1 MKYIVLCSFLM
12 CARGLKIDAE
22 HRAEGDI
29 PSPKYRCA
37 FDSNDT
43 KSLDDYRRLFKRWSG
58 QTVMFAGDSIAFQMF
73 NVIRCGAGA
82 LGWKHD
88 VEEQAVYYH
97 HHGGFVK
104 RPCAA
109 EYLPV
114 EQVTAEE
121 IWDGQNGVVK
131 VRPGSH
137 QGVLTKSSIRPH
149 GESSMQEA
157 VVLYMYFFYKFKL
170 DVNYRDSEPLS
181 RAIFADSEEAK
192 YYYETKPAT
201 LIDVFTS
208 VPADHIFTNLGHHAI
223 DARSHLEQEIDKVF
237 HILNDGIWAA
247 ERSNRHTRPTLTIL
261 SHPPQHFNNPTG
273 EFLVGR
279 TNAAQ
284 PCSNDVRD
292 IHNQLAMKNNRI
304 KERKSVEY
312 GHGFASIDFS
322 ESMIPYGNMHIPEY
336 GDCTHYVLS
345 PVAWAGAINRLVT
358 A

>member
-1 MKYIVLCSFLM
+1 
-12 CARGLKIDAE
+12 
-22 HRAEGDI
+22 
-29 PSPKYRCA
+29 
-37 FDSNDT
+37 
-43 KSLDDYRRLFKRWSG
+43 
-58 QTVMFAGDSIAFQMF
+58 MFAGDSMAFQMF
-73 NVIRCGAGA
+73 NLIRCGAGA

-88 VEEQAVYYH
+88 LEEQAVYYNQG
-97 HHGGFVK
+97 GGFVK
-104 RPCAA
+104 RPVAA

-114 EQVTAEE
+114 EQVTAEA
-121 IWDGQNGVVK
+121 IWDGQNG
-131 VRPGSH
+131 SENDIA

-157 VVLYMYFFYKFKL
+157 IVLYMYFFYKLKL
-170 DVNYRDSEPLS
+170 DVNYRVSETLS
-181 RAIFADSEEAK
+181 PAIFADSEEAK
-192 YYYETKPAT
+192 GYYKTKPAT

-208 VPADHIFTNLGHHAI
+208 VPADHIFTNLGHHAV
-223 DARSHLEQEIDKVF
+223 DVRSHLEQEIDKIF
-237 HILNDGIWAA
+237 RILNDGILAA
-247 ERSNRHTRPTLTIL
+247 ERSNRHTRPTLRIL

-284 PCSNDVRD
+284 PCSKDVRD

-312 GHGFASIDFS
+312 GHGFVSIDFS

-345 PVAWAGAINRLVT
+345 PVAWAGAIFRLVT